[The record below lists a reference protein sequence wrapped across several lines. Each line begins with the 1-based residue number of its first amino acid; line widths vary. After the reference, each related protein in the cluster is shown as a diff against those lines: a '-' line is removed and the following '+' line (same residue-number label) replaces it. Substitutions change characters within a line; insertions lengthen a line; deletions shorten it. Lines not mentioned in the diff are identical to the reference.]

1 MVILTGVAFPAVIV
15 TVASRV
21 EAVLLGSTAMVNWPA
36 VLSVT
41 LHHVSSELA
50 LHEVWLVVTEITVVP
65 PLATT
70 LIGCA
75 GETVSTDCS
84 FTSFSFSSGTST
96 PGSLLQEKHSVKS
109 NITIVIKRSVFIG
122 FDFFDHDIKSII

>member
-50 LHEVWLVVTEITVVP
+50 LHEVWLVVTEINDLFSLV
-65 PLATT
+65 
-70 LIGCA
+70 LI
-75 GETVSTDCS
+75 
-84 FTSFSFSSGTST
+84 F
-96 PGSLLQEKHSVKS
+96 L
-109 NITIVIKRSVFIG
+109 
-122 FDFFDHDIKSII
+122 DHDIKSII